1 MKRTLLVPVLLSPWL
16 LAVWVGFHNLRQ
28 PPRHLQ
34 LLTETTPPLPIGG
47 WLLLSSS
54 LGVTLGAATVGV
66 LLQTKPSPR
75 RRRWQETGPEPPP
88 MGMRRRM
95 GRQGKNPAI
104 PGHGTGEAPNPAR
117 RSRPPSWTCRSGWCG
132 RRGGPPIPP
141 PRPPPLLPTTLPPPT
156 GTTIGNRHSPRLG
169 EQAGAGPIQ
178 RYPG

>member
-1 MKRTLLVPVLLSPWL
+1 MKRALLVPVLLSPWL

-75 RRRWQETGPEPPP
+75 RRRWQEAGPEPPP
-88 MGMRRRM
+88 LWG
-95 GRQGKNPAI
+95 
-104 PGHGTGEAPNPAR
+104 
-117 RSRPPSWTCRSGWCG
+117 
-132 RRGGPPIPP
+132 
-141 PRPPPLLPTTLPPPT
+141 
-156 GTTIGNRHSPRLG
+156 
-169 EQAGAGPIQ
+169 
-178 RYPG
+178 